1 MVYKE
6 KMVGTERR
14 SLEYK
19 QVFSSWS
26 LLQLHLS
33 FAWFFLFLMITLFYF
48 YQQALPP
55 IIKPPPSQ
63 LCWTIL
69 LEYQSTLM
77 TKLVLGSCKD
87 ESNEWDS
94 IVKYLWIRTTL
105 YENSSHYGTPI
116 QFSSNFPHKYTT
128 CWSIIGFF

>member
-1 MVYKE
+1 MVFKE
-6 KMVGTERR
+6 KIVGTERR
-14 SLEYK
+14 SLDYK
-19 QVFSSWS
+19 QASSCWN

-77 TKLVLGSCKD
+77 TKLVLESWKD
-87 ESNEWDS
+87 SNEWTE
-94 IVKYLWIRTTL
+94 YLNTCNMDHI
-105 YENSSHYGTPI
+105 YENGSHYGTLI
-116 QFSSNFPHKYTT
+116 QFCFNFPHKYATLMST
-128 CWSIIGFF
+128 IGFP

>member
-1 MVYKE
+1 MVFKE
-6 KMVGTERR
+6 KIVGTERR
-14 SLEYK
+14 SLDYK
-19 QVFSSWS
+19 QASSCWN

-77 TKLVLGSCKD
+77 TKLVLGSWKD
-87 ESNEWDS
+87 NNEWDW
-94 IVKYLWIRTTL
+94 IFEYLWIWTTL
-105 YENSSHYGTPI
+105 YENGSHYGTTI
-116 QFSSNFPHKYTT
+116 QFCSNFPHKYTT
-128 CWSIIGFF
+128 LISTIGFP

>member
-1 MVYKE
+1 MVFKE
-6 KMVGTERR
+6 KIVGTERR
-14 SLEYK
+14 SLDYK
-19 QVFSSWS
+19 QASSCWN

-77 TKLVLGSCKD
+77 TKLVLGSWKD
-87 ESNEWDS
+87 NNEWDW
-94 IVKYLWIRTTL
+94 IFEYLWIWTTL
-105 YENSSHYGTPI
+105 YENGLHYGTTI
-116 QFSSNFPHKYTT
+116 QFCSNFPHKYATLITT
-128 CWSIIGFF
+128 IGFS